1 MKALSLLPAC
11 LLLGACAGAPAP
23 LDSGIVTPPAWQY
36 GAGDTRRGELQ
47 RWWTR
52 FGAGELDGLIQRALD
67 NSQDLAAAI
76 ARVDQARASAVIA
89 GAPLLPEVNAQLGVT
104 REKLLHGTGYSGI
117 DASEDNEAVDT
128 FSAGLSASYE
138 VDFWGGRRAAYRSA
152 LQSLKASEYDRAT
165 VELTL
170 VAGVADAY
178 LQVLALREQQ
188 RIARLNLENAEQVL
202 GLVRSR
208 REAGSATEL
217 EVAQQSG
224 LVAAQQRQLPLLLQQ
239 ERDAQVTL
247 ATLIGE
253 PLPALKLG
261 GQPFDSVQWPQVG
274 AGLPSE
280 LLARRPDIA
289 RAEAQLAAAQ
299 ADVQVARAAML
310 PSLTLTANLSSGA
323 NHASDLLRTSYYD
336 LGANLLAP
344 IFNHGRLGAERDRR
358 LALQRELLENYRKAI
373 LGAFADTERSLNG
386 IDGIDRQLHWQQ
398 QELEQAQ
405 RAFELSDSRYQA
417 GAETLLTVLDTQR
430 TLYQAQDA
438 AVQLRLARLQAAV
451 GLFKALGGG
460 WEESGSLARRP

>member
-1 MKALSLLPAC
+1 
-11 LLLGACAGAPAP
+11 
-23 LDSGIVTPPAWQY
+23 
-36 GAGDTRRGELQ
+36 
-47 RWWTR
+47 
-52 FGAGELDGLIQRALD
+52 
-67 NSQDLAAAI
+67 
-76 ARVDQARASAVIA
+76 
-89 GAPLLPEVNAQLGVT
+89 
-104 REKLLHGTGYSGI
+104 
-117 DASEDNEAVDT
+117 
-128 FSAGLSASYE
+128 
-138 VDFWGGRRAAYRSA
+138 
-152 LQSLKASEYDRAT
+152 
-165 VELTL
+165 
-170 VAGVADAY
+170 
-178 LQVLALREQQ
+178 
-188 RIARLNLENAEQVL
+188 
-202 GLVRSR
+202 
-208 REAGSATEL
+208 
-217 EVAQQSG
+217 
-224 LVAAQQRQLPLLLQQ
+224 
-239 ERDAQVTL
+239 
-247 ATLIGE
+247 
-253 PLPALKLG
+253 
-261 GQPFDSVQWPQVG
+261 
-274 AGLPSE
+274 
-280 LLARRPDIA
+280 
-289 RAEAQLAAAQ
+289 
-299 ADVQVARAAML
+299 ML